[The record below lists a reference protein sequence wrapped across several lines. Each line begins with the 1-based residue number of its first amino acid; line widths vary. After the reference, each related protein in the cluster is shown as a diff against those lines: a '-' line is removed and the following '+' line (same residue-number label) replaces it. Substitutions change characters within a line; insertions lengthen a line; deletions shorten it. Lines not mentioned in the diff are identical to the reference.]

1 MATTKSAS
9 KPKKSL
15 QSEAKKA
22 MAKIASLGEMGLL
35 QGISEESEAIAS
47 PQQPMLANG
56 KIKDV
61 PQVPQ
66 VPQDVPH
73 VPEVPEVPKSK
84 KNQPV
89 IYKSEEQKAILT
101 FQRQIEAYEL
111 KILPRLLKV
120 HGIEAE
126 QFREIVISEV
136 KRNPK
141 LLQAFVENP
150 ASMFASILAGAE
162 IGLIPSEL
170 IGEFFLIPR
179 NIKQAN
185 GVYKMTVT
193 PLIGYKGLVNLILRS
208 GDITRVH
215 TEVVY
220 EGDMFT
226 PIYGLEPNIIHKPD
240 FSVPRTADKIR
251 FAYAV
256 AKKRNGEYQF
266 EVLTREQII
275 GIQKMSKYD
284 NALYFNDKQS
294 PNRWMEK
301 KSAIIQ
307 LSKMIEKDYY
317 SKKGIQM
324 ASALDGGALLTLGN
338 NDEIKIIEGTPVKP
352 TRFRDL
358 YGGFGKTETK

>member
-1 MATTKSAS
+1 MATTKSPT

-22 MAKIASLGEMGLL
+22 IAKIASLGEMGLL
-35 QGISEESEAIAS
+35 QGVSEEIEVIVSPLSVNPNTGHFTDLPHVPHVPEVSE
-47 PQQPMLANG
+47 
-56 KIKDV
+56 
-61 PQVPQ
+61 
-66 VPQDVPH
+66 DVPH
-73 VPEVPEVPKSK
+73 VPEVPKNK

-89 IYKSEEQKAILT
+89 VYKSEEQKAILT

-179 NIKQAN
+179 NIKQPN

-215 TEVVY
+215 AEVVY

-226 PIYGLEPNIIHKPD
+226 PIYGLEPNIIHQPD
-240 FSVPRTADKIR
+240 FNVPRTADKIR

-266 EVLTREQII
+266 EVLSREQII

-307 LSKMIEKDYY
+307 LSKMLEKDYY

-324 ASALDGGALLTLGN
+324 ASVLDGGAHLTLGN